1 MESPGTT
8 PMRSPPSG
16 PTPLS
21 CATGEHRELLA
32 QSMDIPPGW
41 EGRPLRAVVNYG
53 EIYQRNVGRDSP
65 LKI

>member
-1 MESPGTT
+1 
-8 PMRSPPSG
+8 
-16 PTPLS
+16 
-21 CATGEHRELLA
+21 
-32 QSMDIPPGW
+32 MDIPPGW